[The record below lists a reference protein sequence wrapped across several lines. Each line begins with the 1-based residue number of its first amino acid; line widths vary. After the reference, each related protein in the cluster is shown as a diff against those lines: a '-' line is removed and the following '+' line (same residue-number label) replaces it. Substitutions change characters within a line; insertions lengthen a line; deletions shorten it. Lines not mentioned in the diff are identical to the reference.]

1 MLRKFFVCISLFL
14 CICPAKGQNI
24 FNADWVNVIDKLDD
38 SYNSFEEI
46 VADKSGNVYLGLRST
61 YTFQIEGSTYG
72 IEYAPYIFKFMSNGQ
87 LEWLRTFRHGSDF
100 YKLDFYTLTVAN
112 NDDILITGTFE
123 DYLYNDETN
132 TMLMGNDGA
141 NSFILRMNA
150 DGEIVSHAIFEDTLY
165 FSRTETDSDG
175 NIYFLA
181 KLYGSQNFV
190 NGILQAG
197 NRVLCKLDTNYA
209 FQWVNSFDAQY
220 SPGSSNSYADF
231 SIEPNTGKIA
241 FAAIYSDTSEFFGE
255 TFIPFSYYYY
265 HEDSFWYD
273 YDSVVYY
280 TDTIFYQ
287 TPTSIVAQYNA
298 NGVLEW
304 NSLIHGESYNF
315 GNCIISAGD
324 AGVYFSTKYDPY
336 EDFYIDST
344 LFLTADDSPL
354 SSHTYTLI
362 RLDNAGNYVTHLLG
376 TDTVENFLAVYY
388 KNGLL
393 YVPGGFYDNDYYTY
407 DEAFIATYNENLIQ
421 QEIAFATCF
430 NPYAGSSNFE
440 KLTFSDSSIFFLG
453 NYDYCAVIGD
463 IVLDTLLHS
472 AFIFGKLEADFALP
486 YITPD
491 SLQYITTQAV
501 TYPVPSRD
509 KIYMSFLDSLL
520 QIETLRVIDELG
532 KMHPVSFEVINKNTI
547 LLDIA
552 HLHPGIYFVMIE
564 SETYLPRTFKFIKN

>member
-1 MLRKFFVCISLFL
+1 MLRKFFVSISLFL
-14 CICPAKGQNI
+14 CMCPSKGQNI

-38 SYNSFEEI
+38 SYNSFEEM
-46 VADKSGNVYLGLRST
+46 VADKSGNVYLGLRTTTS
-61 YTFQIEGSTYG
+61 FQIEGSTYG

-87 LEWLRTFRHGSDF
+87 LEWQRTFRHGSDF

-123 DYLYNDETN
+123 DYLYNDETD
-132 TMLMGNDGA
+132 TLLLGNDGA

-150 DGEIVSHAIFEDTLY
+150 DGEILSHVIFEDTMY
-165 FSRTETDSDG
+165 FTRTETDTDG

-190 NGILQAG
+190 NGILQDG
-197 NRVLCKLDTNYA
+197 NIVICKLDTNYI
-209 FQWVNSFDAQY
+209 FQWVNAFDVQY
-220 SPGSSNSYADF
+220 APGSSISYADL
-231 SIEPNTGKIA
+231 SIEPQSGKIA
-241 FAAIYSDTSEFFGE
+241 FAATYSDTSKFFGE

-273 YDSVVYY
+273 YDSVIYY
-280 TDTIFYQ
+280 TDTIFLQ
-287 TPTSIVAQYNA
+287 TPASVVAQYNLS
-298 NGVLEW
+298 GEMEW
-304 NSLIHGESYNF
+304 RRSIHGDSYNF
-315 GNCIISAGD
+315 GYSINSGGD
-324 AGVYFSTKYDPY
+324 NGVFFGTKYDPY
-336 EDFYIDST
+336 GSHYIDSI
-344 LFLTADDSPL
+344 LFLQGQTDPP
-354 SSHTYTLI
+354 SSHTYTLL
-362 RLDNAGNYVTHLLG
+362 RLDNEGNYITHLLG
-376 TDTVENFLAVYY
+376 NDTVEYFFDVYY
-388 KNGLL
+388 KNDLI
-393 YVPGGFYDNDYYTY
+393 YVPGTYYDNDYYTY
-407 DEAFIATYNENLIQ
+407 DEAFIATYNEDLIQ

-440 KLTFSDSSIFFLG
+440 ELAFSDSSIFFLG
-453 NYDYCAVIGD
+453 QYEYCAVIGD
-463 IVLDTLLHS
+463 IVLDTLLNS
-472 AFIFGKLEADFALP
+472 AFIFGKLDTDFAVP

-491 SLQYITTQAV
+491 SLQYITTHAV

-520 QIETLRVIDELG
+520 QIENLRVIDELG

-552 HLHPGIYFVMIE
+552 HLHPGIYFVLIE